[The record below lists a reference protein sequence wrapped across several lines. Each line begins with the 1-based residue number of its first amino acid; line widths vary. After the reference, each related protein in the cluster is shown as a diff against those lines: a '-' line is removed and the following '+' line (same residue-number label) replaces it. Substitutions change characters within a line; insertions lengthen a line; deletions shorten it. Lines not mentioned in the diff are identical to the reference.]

1 MAWFVPMLVATIAY
15 FQYDQTDPEGRLTDI
30 QESQMLAEYD
40 FIVIGS
46 GSAGELIIIKEH
58 KQLTS
63 WLFFRVEHTFYR
75 IFCAYPYIAS
85 FDTVSK

>member
-46 GSAGELIIIKEH
+46 GSAGELISII
-58 KQLTS
+58 
-63 WLFFRVEHTFYR
+63 
-75 IFCAYPYIAS
+75 IG
-85 FDTVSK
+85 